1 MSFKQRMLLAI
12 TSLIILGFVISA
24 IFSFKISQ
32 QQALNSLINHEMPLT
47 LDNVYSDIQHDL
59 LMPQLVSSL
68 MSNDTFLHSWV
79 ESKNKNVNEITQYL
93 SHLKEEYGL
102 FTAFFVSD
110 ASKDYFY
117 AGGLLKIISSNNP
130 VDDWYYDFRKS
141 PAESELNID
150 PDMSNANQLAIFI
163 NVKVRD
169 KNKKLMGVTGV
180 GLNINNVKSQFD
192 LYYDKYGKSV
202 SLINKNGDIL
212 LSGNHNAKAS
222 NIHKKA
228 GLENIADNILA
239 SKEGAFS
246 YQNQGKSYL
255 LITRY
260 VEELDL
266 LLCVEAE
273 TGKISPTVFKPLIIN
288 IIISLILL
296 SIVLFLIFKTISSYQ
311 KRIENVAWKDHL
323 TGLCNRVSFTLQYQ
337 KEESRCTRQEREMAV
352 LMLDIDFFKEVN
364 DTIGHVQA
372 DKVLIRCAE
381 ILQGG
386 LRLPDIVARWGG
398 EEFVVLLPDITLI
411 EAYKLAERLRLQIA
425 NDEVLHQLTDRGIT
439 ISAGL
444 HAFDVKQDMD
454 WHISMADKQ
463 LYRAKHNGRN
473 CVAY

>member
-1 MSFKQRMLLAI
+1 MGFKQRMLMAI
-12 TSLIILGFVISA
+12 SSLIILGFLISA

-32 QQALNSLINHEMPLT
+32 EQALNSLINHEMPLT

-68 MSNDTFLHSWV
+68 MANDTFLHSWV
-79 ESKNKNVNEITQYL
+79 ESDNKNVNEVTQYL

-102 FTAFFVSD
+102 FTAFFVAE
-110 ASKDYFY
+110 ASKNYFY
-117 AGGLLKIISSNNP
+117 AGGLLKTISSNNP
-130 VDDWYYDFRKS
+130 TDDWYFNFRS
-141 PAESELNID
+141 SSVESELNID

-169 KNKKLMGVTGV
+169 INKKLIGVTGV
-180 GLNINNVKSQFD
+180 GLNIDHVKSQFD
-192 LYYDKYGKSV
+192 LYYEKYGKSV

-212 LSGNHNAKAS
+212 LSGNHNADAS
-222 NIHKKA
+222 NLHKKP
-228 GLENIADNILA
+228 GLEGFADNILA
-239 SKEGAFS
+239 SKEGSFS
-246 YQNQGKSYL
+246 YQNEGKSYL

-273 TGKISPTVFKPLIIN
+273 TGKINPAVFKPLIMN
-288 IIISLILL
+288 IVISLILL
-296 SIVLFLIFKTISSYQ
+296 SIVLFLIFKTITRYQ
-311 KRIENVAWKDHL
+311 KRLEKVAWQDHL

-381 ILQGG
+381 ILQSG

-425 NDEVLHQLTDRGIT
+425 NDEVLHQLTERGIT
-439 ISAGL
+439 MSAGL
-444 HAFDVKQDMD
+444 YAFDIKQDMD

-473 CVAY
+473 CVVY